1 MERNE
6 PIINGFLRQ
15 MLDNGGSD
23 LHLSINFPPKARFH
37 GNIEPLNDDILTP
50 EFMEELM
57 EEICLPKK
65 RWEVFMEKHDL
76 DFAHEIP
83 GLARFRC
90 NFFYNYHGMACVLR
104 QIPSKILTLEDL
116 HLPEVLKKICEY
128 KSGLVL
134 VTGPTGSG
142 KSTTLAAMI
151 DYINTYTSK
160 HIITIEDPIEF
171 VHQNKN
177 CTIVHREIG
186 IHSHSFPEALRG
198 VMRSDPDIVLIGEMR
213 DNETMRL
220 GLTCASMGMLVFA
233 TLHTNNAPQTI
244 DRIIDA
250 FPSDEQA
257 QIRTMLAECLQA
269 IVSQLLCRKLGGGR
283 VAVHEVLL
291 HTDGLPNTIRQG
303 QISNI
308 RTIIDAGVGMG
319 MMAMDNSI
327 QQEFDAGNIS
337 AEEAYMKASDKG
349 RFLRALQ
356 AEKKQ
361 QEAEMA
367 AAYDA
372 EYGEEEQQYDGEYAE
387 GEYADGEYAEYADG
401 EYADGEYAEYADGE
415 YTENGTVY
423 EEEQQ

>member
-1 MERNE
+1 MDREE
-6 PIINGFLRQ
+6 PIINGYLRT
-15 MLDNGGSD
+15 MLANGGSD

-37 GNIEPLNDDILTP
+37 GNISPLSDEILTP
-50 EFMEELM
+50 EFMQELM
-57 EEICLPKK
+57 EEICLPKT
-65 RWEVFMEKHDL
+65 RWEVFMKNHDL

-90 NFFYNYHGMACVLR
+90 NYFYNYHGMACVLR

-116 HLPEVLKKICEY
+116 HLPEVLKTICNY
-128 KSGLVL
+128 HSGLVL

-171 VHQNKN
+171 VHQNKS

-186 IHSHSFPEALRG
+186 IHSRSFPEALRG
-198 VMRSDPDIVLIGEMR
+198 VMRSDPEIVLIGEMR

-250 FPSDEQA
+250 FPADEQA

-269 IVSQLLCRKLGGGR
+269 VVSQLLCRKIGGGR

-291 HTDGLPNTIRQG
+291 HTDGLPNTIREG

-327 QQEFDAGNIS
+327 QREFDAGNIS

-349 RFLRALQ
+349 RFLREMQ
-356 AEKKQ
+356 AEKKR
-361 QEAEMA
+361 M
-367 AAYDA
+367 
-372 EYGEEEQQYDGEYAE
+372 EEQIA
-387 GEYADGEYAEYADG
+387 AEYAAMYG
-401 EYADGEYAEYADGE
+401 NQNPGQG
-415 YTENGTVY
+415 
-423 EEEQQ
+423 Q

>member
-1 MERNE
+1 MNREE
-6 PIINGFLRQ
+6 PIINSYLRQ
-15 MLDNGGSD
+15 MLAEGGSD

-37 GNIEPLNDDILTP
+37 GNIKPLNNEILTP
-50 EFMEELM
+50 EFMAELM

-65 RWEVFMEKHDL
+65 RWEIFMKNHDL

-90 NFFYNYHGMACVLR
+90 NYFYNYHGIACVLR
-104 QIPSKILTLEDL
+104 QIPSKILTLEEL
-116 HLPEVLKKICEY
+116 HLPEVLKDICAY

-151 DYINTYTSK
+151 DHINTYTSK

-213 DNETMRL
+213 DNETIRL

-233 TLHTNNAPQTI
+233 TLHTNNAPQTV

-250 FPSDEQA
+250 FPADEQA
-257 QIRTMLAECLQA
+257 QIRTMLAECLQG
-269 IVSQLLCRKLGGGR
+269 IVSQLLCRKLNGGR

-291 HTDGLPNTIRQG
+291 HTDGLPNTIREG

-308 RTIIDAGVGMG
+308 RTIIDAGVGRG
-319 MMAMDNSI
+319 MCSMDNSI
-327 QQEFDAGNIS
+327 NEQLVSGNIS
-337 AEEAYMKASDKG
+337 AEEAYMKSSDKG
-349 RFLRALQ
+349 RFMPLMQ
-356 AEKKQ
+356 AEKK
-361 QEAEMA
+361 A
-367 AAYDA
+367 
-372 EYGEEEQQYDGEYAE
+372 EEEQMALMM
-387 GEYADGEYAEYADG
+387 
-401 EYADGEYAEYADGE
+401 
-415 YTENGTVY
+415 
-423 EEEQQ
+423 QQAQQAYQQ